1 MHAAAPGSALGQ
13 FQIVISTV
21 DAVLEIG
28 GRPDRNVM
36 LSQLYRITLLCHLL
50 RIAGRKRIVIADMDG
65 I

>member
-13 FQIVISTV
+13 FQIGVSTV
-21 DAVLEIG
+21 DAVLGIG

-36 LSQLYRITLLCHLL
+36 LSQLYRITLLCYLF
-50 RIAGRKRIVIADMDG
+50 IAGRKRIVIADMDG